1 MSSSLR
7 RSVQFCIRLA
17 TLLAFT
23 VTVALASTIID
34 PAGTGTL
41 TFTQTITIVQVHCV
55 TGGYAN
61 KTTYKDTGFSY
72 KDANGAVTTLSGT
85 GNFIEND
92 CYGSGIGGV
101 ATLKSTQLDVVF
113 DTTTSSDGVVTG
125 FHPHGYINPKYVIL
139 GVTYAP
145 PGPSS
150 FVNYASSTT
159 LSSTIDTKSTFSS
172 MYQQSIKTTIGATF
186 LGWSAGTSSTST
198 TAYTQASFTSSSDT
212 ISKSTSLSDQT
223 PGPSNP
229 YVGLNHDYDII
240 WLWLNPVQLFTLYE
254 NTAYTITSV
263 EWDGYGFSTL
273 DQPNMEVY
281 PVYVGWLNGDIAM
294 TTDQAKPLLRAWAAV
309 ETWPSGQGPALTS
322 TGTSNDYLAIVQS
335 DPYWQCTKLPS
346 ACPTTVDGTRFT
358 QTPLNQNL
366 VYLQAPVGGQPITQ
380 TYTDTYTQSS
390 TQGTGASYVYAQT
403 FAWETTFGGGG
414 SIGSNFKYSFG
425 TTESQSN
432 TVTWTNMWDR
442 YLTSSNTQ
450 TATASITGPPCVVS
464 GSTCNPVYTKS
475 TEFGLY
481 EDNLYGTFFFFPLN

>member
-113 DTTTSSDGVVTG
+113 ETTSSSDGVVTG
-125 FHPHGYINPKYVIL
+125 FHPEGYINPKYVIL

-145 PGPSS
+145 QGQSS

-322 TGTSNDYLAIVQS
+322 TGTSNSYLTIVHS

-366 VYLQAPVGGQPITQ
+366 VYLQAPVRVPPITQ
-380 TYTDTYTQSS
+380 TYTYTYTQSS

-414 SIGSNFKYSFG
+414 SIVSNFKYSFG
-425 TTESQSN
+425 TTESHAN
-432 TVTWTNMWDR
+432 NVTWTNM
-442 YLTSSNTQ
+442 
-450 TATASITGPPCVVS
+450 
-464 GSTCNPVYTKS
+464 
-475 TEFGLY
+475 
-481 EDNLYGTFFFFPLN
+481 

>member
-7 RSVQFCIRLA
+7 RSIKFCARLA
-17 TLLAFT
+17 ALFAFT
-23 VTVALASTIID
+23 ATVALATITI

-41 TFTQTITIVQVHCV
+41 TFTQTITTLQVHCV
-55 TGGYAN
+55 TGGTAT
-61 KTTYKDTGFSY
+61 KTTYKNTGFSY
-72 KDANGAVTTLSGT
+72 KDANAVVTTLSGT
-85 GNFIEND
+85 EIFIEND
-92 CYGSGIGGV
+92 CYGSGSGGLV
-101 ATLKSTQLDVVF
+101 TLKSTQLDVVY
-113 DTTTSSDGVVTG
+113 DARYDPDGVVTG
-125 FHPHGYINPKYVIL
+125 FNPHGYINPKYVIL

-159 LSSTIDTKSTFSS
+159 LSSTTDAKSTFASQ
-172 MYQQSIKTTIGATF
+172 YQQILKTTIGATF
-186 LGWSAGTSSTST
+186 LGWSAGVSNTST
-198 TAYTQASFTSSSDT
+198 TAYTQTSFTSSSDT
-212 ISKSTSLSDQT
+212 VSKSTSLSDQT
-223 PGPSNP
+223 PGPSDP
-229 YVGLNHDYDII
+229 YVGINHDYDII

-254 NTAYTITSV
+254 NTAYNITSV
-263 EWDGYGFSTL
+263 EWNGYGFSTL
-273 DQPNMEVY
+273 DQPGMEVY
-281 PVYVGWLNGDIAM
+281 PVYVGWLNGDITM

-322 TGTSNDYLAIVQS
+322 TGTSNDYLSIVHS
-335 DPYWQCTKLPS
+335 DPYWQCTELPS

-358 QTPLNQNL
+358 NTPLNQNL

-380 TYTDTYTQSS
+380 VYTDSYTQSS
-390 TQGTGASYVYAQT
+390 TQGQGASYVYAQT
-403 FAWETTFGGGG
+403 YAWETTFGGGG
-414 SIGSNFKYSFG
+414 SIGSNFKYRFG
-425 TTESQSN
+425 TTVTTSN
-432 TVTWTNMWDR
+432 TVTSTNEWDR